1 MKTKFPKAII
11 RLALFI
17 GISSVWAQET
27 PAKTATNSVNNYN
40 YHDAFAPHFYTKNGT
55 STRSASGQPGVEY
68 WQNRADYQ
76 ITVKLNAAT
85 NEIIGTDE
93 ITYTNNSPDK
103 LSFVWLNLDQNLFK
117 NDSRGNA
124 VVPLTGSRNGAQG
137 QIFDGGN
144 KIKSVKVISGNK
156 KKAEAEAKYII
167 TDTRMQIFLPQELA
181 SKGGSVKIKIEFS
194 FIAPFEGSDRMGVL
208 ETKNGKIFTIAQWYP
223 RMCVY
228 DDVRGW
234 NTAPYLGASEFY
246 LEYGN
251 FDVKIT
257 APANHYVVGSGELI
271 NGSEVLSAEQF
282 KRYNEASQSDKTVMI
297 RSAEEVAATANSNAG
312 TEKTWHFQ
320 IKNSRD
326 FSWASSPAFVLDGA
340 KINLPSGKK
349 ALALSAYPVESAGND
364 AWGRSTEYV
373 KASIEHYS
381 KQWFEYPYPAATNV
395 AGNEGGM
402 EYPGIVFCGWKSKGK
417 DLWGVTDHE
426 FGHIWFPMIVGSNER
441 LFAWMDEG
449 FNTFINSLSTEAFNN
464 GEYKD
469 EPTDLHQMA
478 EPFTRPDLETIMS
491 SPDNMKEDNIGMLCY
506 FKPSAGLII
515 LREQVLGKERFDAAF
530 KAYIDRW
537 AYKHPT
543 PDDFFRSMEN
553 VSGEDLSWFW
563 RSWYVNNWRF
573 DQGVNSIKYVK
584 NDPAKGAVITVENLD
599 KMPMPI
605 VLDVKTK
612 SGKVTRVNL
621 PVEIWQRNKDWSFKH
636 NSTEEIESITLDP
649 DHVFPDYNES
659 NNVWTAGKGKIE
671 KDIIL
676 DGYLGTYSTKKA
688 PLKIELTE
696 KNSALNVEITNFPKF
711 TVDLVAG
718 EKDTFI
724 SNRAGLKFKFNDA
737 KTGFDMTILEN
748 GQVMT
753 FTKN

>member
-1 MKTKFPKAII
+1 MKTNFPKA
-11 RLALFI
+11 LLSMAFFI
-17 GISSVWAQET
+17 GISSVWAQEKPT
-27 PAKTATNSVNNYN
+27 TTAVNPVNNYD

-55 STRSASGQPGVEY
+55 ATRSASGKPGVEY

-76 ITVKLNAAT
+76 IKVKLNEST

-93 ITYTNNSPDK
+93 ITYTNNSPDN
-103 LSFVWLNLDQNLFK
+103 LSFLWLNLDQNLFK

-144 KIKSVKVISGNK
+144 KIKSVKVISGK
-156 KKAEAEAKYII
+156 KKRETEVKYII
-167 TDTRMQIFLPQELA
+167 TDTRMQIFLPEELA
-181 SKGGSVKIKIEFS
+181 SKGASVKIKIDFS

-257 APANHYVVGSGELI
+257 VPATHYVVGSGELL
-271 NGSEVLSAEQF
+271 NGSEVLPAEQF
-282 KRYNEASQSDKTVMI
+282 KRYKEASQSDKTVMI
-297 RSAEEVAATANSNAG
+297 RSAEEVAAAANSNIVS
-312 TEKTWHFQ
+312 EKTWHYQ
-320 IKNSRD
+320 IKNARD
-326 FSWASSPAFVLDGA
+326 FSWASSPAFILDGA

-349 ALALSAYPVESAGND
+349 ALALSAYPVESSGNN
-364 AWGRSTEYV
+364 AYGRSSEYV

-381 KQWFEYPYPAATNV
+381 KQWFEYPYPVATNV

-402 EYPGIVFCGWKSKGK
+402 EYPGIVFCGWKSKGQ

-449 FNTFINSLSTEAFNN
+449 FNTFINSLSTAAFNN
-464 GEYKD
+464 GEYKE
-469 EPTDLHQMA
+469 EPTDLHEQA

-491 SPDNMKEDNIGMLCY
+491 SPDNMKETNIGMLCY

-515 LREQVLGKERFDAAF
+515 LREQILGKERFDIAF
-530 KAYIDRW
+530 RTYIERW

-553 VSGEDLSWFW
+553 VAGEDLSWFW
-563 RSWYVNNWRF
+563 RSWFVNNWRF
-573 DQGVNSIKYVK
+573 DQSVSSIKYVK
-584 NDPAKGAVITVENLD
+584 NDPSKGVIISVENLD
-599 KMPMPI
+599 KMAMPI

-621 PVEIWQRNKDWSFKH
+621 PVEIWQRNKEWSFKH
-636 NSTEEIESITLDP
+636 DSTEEIESITLDP
-649 DHVFPDYNES
+649 DHAFPDHNDT
-659 NNVWTAGKGKIE
+659 NNIWTAGKGKIE
-671 KDIIL
+671 KDVIL
-676 DGYLGTYSTKKA
+676 DGYLGNYSTKNA
-688 PLKIELTE
+688 PLKIDITE
-696 KNSALNVEITNFPKF
+696 KNSVLNVEITNFPKF
-711 TVDLVAG
+711 SVEPVAG
-718 EKDTFI
+718 EKDTFQ
-724 SNRAGLKFKFNDA
+724 SKRAGLKFKFNES
-737 KTGFDMTILEN
+737 KTAFDMIVLGN
-748 GQVMT
+748 GQVIP